1 MKAFVI
7 VFQIGVLY
15 LFHMLGV
22 WISESLHL
30 FIPGSVVGMILLFIA
45 LCTGK
50 FKSRWVSSG
59 ARFMLAYLP
68 LFFIPVT
75 VGIMKYPALF
85 SLKGLM
91 LIAATAVST
100 FLVVAATGWSSE
112 RLMSKKEASVNVLD

>member
-50 FKSRWVSSG
+50 FKSTWVSAG
-59 ARFMLAYLP
+59 AQFMLAYLP

-75 VGIMKYPALF
+75 VGIMNYPTLF
-85 SLKGLM
+85 SVKGLL

-100 FLVVAATGWSSE
+100 LLVVAATGWSSE
-112 RLMSKKEASVNVLD
+112 RLMSKKESVSNVLD